1 VHTFLASA
9 TTGWGVLMALAPLL
23 QVRIVI
29 RRRNSEGASAT
40 WIVILLVGFILWLC
54 YGISTGDRPLII
66 TNSASSLIALATLA
80 VIVRYRPRK
89 ADGIVINN
97 HGKGD

>member
-9 TTGWGVLMALAPLL
+9 TTCWGVLMALAPLL

-54 YGISTGDRPLII
+54 YGITTGDRPLII
-66 TNSASSLIALATLA
+66 TNSASCLIALATLG
-80 VIVRYRPRK
+80 VIVHYRPRK
-89 ADGIVINN
+89 ASERRAG
-97 HGKGD
+97 G